1 MVPPKNPN
9 KHLLSDDETY
19 VDWIVEHIFKTQDG
33 VNIFQIFKGYVNH
46 IDKKIMNRIFN
57 PYASWNSTYLYNI
70 VAGKTN
76 YSVVY
81 DDIKK
86 HGSMGTLKRLDFV
99 LPCTPDNV
107 KLIHTQTGLPES
119 IISESTHI
127 LVEVRVVVFSWIPS
141 FSVFFHGSRAL
152 IAAVKVVVST
162 GTAVLTFG
170 ANAPSIISSL
180 RDLASSGDQLGRVIY
195 RNAKSITDIKTIFSN
210 FYEAKSAYNERG
222 EALALGETAKSDTE
236 SNNAPETNLTNGI
249 INLNNTK
256 TPIEKINRSMFNPMR
271 LWNAQR
277 DETETESRHRNQE
290 ATFIQK
296 ELEHALQFIV
306 VQQITPVKVT
316 SVFEHNDFD
325 RNIEYSTTTTEIY
338 SSAAVGVGQ
347 ITSQTYSIMVAQ
359 GLDILEKEESIKRVL
374 RPWEGFPSANFVHD
388 VKTGETVDV
397 KDFDTLPGHWILKDS
412 CESNKKINANVMDA
426 HKAKLQKS
434 ALLKIKFQHLVR
446 EYNKQQSIKSVAEAV
461 NTAKLARNH
470 AADAANAAKD
480 KHEKDRIQN
489 ELIEKYKVERAKF
502 LNRSSFFTARLKYDI
517 FLKATESWTLGV
529 VKNARTNTNLTFI
542 DGELKAFET
551 KIKDGNLHPNLPE
564 AYFLWN
570 SEIEHI
576 LSLIILGC
584 NKYFELKH
592 VGEGVD
598 QTAFTGRKSA
608 VKDVRDQAL
617 ECQKI
622 ALEHLTFLD
631 KSVI

>member
-19 VDWIVEHIFKTQDG
+19 VDWVVEHIFKTQDG
-33 VNIFQIFKGYVNH
+33 VNVFQSFKGYVND

-57 PYASWNSTYLYNI
+57 PNASWNSTYLYNI
-70 VAGKTN
+70 VAGKTT

-86 HGSMGTLKRLDFV
+86 HGSMGTLKRLDFL
-99 LPCTPDNV
+99 LPCTPANV

-119 IISESTHI
+119 IISASTHI

-152 IAAVKVVVST
+152 IAAVKMVVST
-162 GTAVLTFG
+162 GSAVLTFG
-170 ANAPSIISSL
+170 ANADSLISSI
-180 RDLASSGDQLGRVIY
+180 RDFASSGDQLGRVIY
-195 RNAKSITDIKTIFSN
+195 RNAKSYGAIKDIFSN
-210 FYEAKSAYNERG
+210 GYAAKIAYNERG
-222 EALALGETAKSDTE
+222 EALASLETAKSDIG
-236 SNNAPETNLTNGI
+236 SNNPPETDLMNGV
-249 INLNNTK
+249 INLNNTN
-256 TPIEKINRSMFNPMR
+256 TPIQKINRSMFNPMR
-271 LWNAQR
+271 LRAAQR
-277 DETETESRHRNQE
+277 DETETENRHRNQE
-290 ATFIQK
+290 ATAIQK
-296 ELEHALQFIV
+296 KLEFALQFIV
-306 VQQITPVKVT
+306 VQQITPVKLT
-316 SVFEHNDFD
+316 SVFKYNDFK
-325 RNIEYSTTTTEIY
+325 NNKEYSTTTTEIY
-338 SSAAVGVGQ
+338 SSAAVRVGQ
-347 ITSQTYSIMVAQ
+347 ITSQTYSTMVDQ
-359 GLDILEKEESIKRVL
+359 GSTILEKEESIKRVL
-374 RPWEGFPSANFVHD
+374 RPWEAFHSANFVHD
-388 VKTGETVDV
+388 VINGETVDV
-397 KDFDTLPGHWILKDS
+397 KGFDTLPGQWILKDS

-446 EYNKQQSIKSVAEAV
+446 EYNKQQSIKSVAEDV
-461 NTAKLARNH
+461 NTAKLARN
-470 AADAANAAKD
+470 
-480 KHEKDRIQN
+480 
-489 ELIEKYKVERAKF
+489 IEKYKVERATF

-517 FLKATESWTLGV
+517 FLKATESWTFGV